1 MVGFYC
7 GEKLPGATHG
17 GSLENTDHGT
27 LRFGKAYELDTDP
40 DDAIWSRSCV
50 SHVTLD
56 RHIDGGAEIEA
67 HRNTTSL
74 THLDFTV
81 LPHTEK
87 FDWIGVA
94 KFYPESQ
101 RRGVDNRALPPLVRW
116 LAFDM
121 ASAHTKRR

>member
-1 MVGFYC
+1 
-7 GEKLPGATHG
+7 
-17 GSLENTDHGT
+17 LENTNHGT

-50 SHVTLD
+50 SHLTLD
-56 RHIDGGAEIEA
+56 RHIDRGAEIEA

-74 THLDFTV
+74 TQLELAV

-94 KFYPESQ
+94 KLYPESDG
-101 RRGVDNRALPPLVRW
+101 RDIDNRALPPLVRW

-121 ASAHTKRR
+121 ASAPTKGR